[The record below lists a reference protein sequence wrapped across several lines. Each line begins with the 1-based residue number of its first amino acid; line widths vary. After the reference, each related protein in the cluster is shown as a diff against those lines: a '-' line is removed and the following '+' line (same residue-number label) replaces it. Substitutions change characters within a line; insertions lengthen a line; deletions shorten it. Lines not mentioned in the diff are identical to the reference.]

1 MTIICIL
8 KIVGVNLCV
17 CPNKKRGEKVK
28 LGFIVNPIAGMG
40 GKVGLKG
47 TDGLEILEKARSLGA
62 IPDSPNKAK
71 KALESLLPLKEELEI
86 YTYPGAMGE
95 DEARE
100 MGFNPVVL
108 ESDKDITE
116 PTDTEEAAKKM
127 KDLGVDLIL
136 FAGGDGTA
144 RNIYNAIGDS
154 VPVIGIPAG
163 VKIHSGVYAS
173 HPRAAGTIAYKYL
186 TDEHMECIE
195 AEVMDIDE
203 EAFREGVVTARLFGY
218 MNIPLEPELVQVQK
232 SGGIGSEEDALD
244 GISDRVIEEMED
256 DVFYIMGSGTSIR
269 PIMDKLGLENTL
281 LGIDII
287 KNKELVAS
295 DVSESQILSIIG
307 DDKAK
312 IVVTV
317 IGGQGYIFGR
327 GNQQISAEV
336 IKKVGKSNIIII
348 ASKNKI
354 LSLEGR
360 PLLVDT
366 GNDEVNG
373 LFQGY
378 MRVLTSYYVESV
390 EKVKGL

>member
-1 MTIICIL
+1 M
-8 KIVGVNLCV
+8 
-17 CPNKKRGEKVK
+17 K

-47 TDGLEILEKARSLGA
+47 TDGAEILEKAVSLGA
-62 IPDSPNKAK
+62 KPESPNKAK
-71 KALESLLPLKEELEI
+71 KALELLLPLKEKLEL
-86 YTYPGAMGE
+86 YTYSGKMGE

-108 ESDKDITE
+108 KGDKNITE
-116 PTDTEEAAKKM
+116 PIDTEEAAKKM
-127 KDLGVDLIL
+127 KELGVNLIL

-186 TDEHMECIE
+186 TDEHIETKE

-203 EAFREGVVTARLFGY
+203 EAFRKGEVTARLYGY

-232 SGGIGSEEDALD
+232 SGGVGSEEDALD
-244 GISDRVIEEMED
+244 GISDRVLEEMED
-256 DVFYIMGSGTSIR
+256 DVFYIIGSGTSIR

-295 DVSESQILSIIG
+295 DVSENEILNIIG

-312 IVVTV
+312 IIVTV

-327 GNQQISAEV
+327 GNQQISADV
-336 IKKVGKSNIIII
+336 IKRVGKNNIIII

-354 LSLEGR
+354 LSLDGR

-366 GNDEVNG
+366 GNDEVNSM
-373 LFQGY
+373 FKGY
-378 MRVLTSYYVESV
+378 MKVLTSYYVESV

>member
-1 MTIICIL
+1 MYL
-8 KIVGVNLCV
+8 L
-17 CPNKKRGEKVK
+17 K

-40 GKVGLKG
+40 GRVGLKG
-47 TDGLEILEKARSLGA
+47 TDGIEILEKARSLGA
-62 IPDSPNKAK
+62 KPESPNKAK
-71 KALESLLPLKEELEI
+71 KALELLLPLKEELEF

-95 DEARE
+95 DEAIE
-100 MGFNPVVL
+100 VGF
-108 ESDKDITE
+108 K
-116 PTDTEEAAKKM
+116 PTVIEEKGKLTTGPMDTEEAAKKM

-173 HPRAAGTIAYKYL
+173 HPRAAGTIAHMYL
-186 TDEHMECIE
+186 TDEHMETIE

-203 EAFREGVVTARLFGY
+203 EAFRKGEVTARLYGY

-244 GISDRVIEEMED
+244 GISDRVLEEMQE

-295 DVSESQILSIIG
+295 DVNENDILRIIG

-312 IVVTV
+312 IIVTV

-336 IKKVGKSNIIII
+336 IKKVGKKNIIII
-348 ASKNKI
+348 ASKNKL
-354 LSLEGR
+354 LSLNGR
-360 PLLVDT
+360 SLLVDT
-366 GNDEVNG
+366 GNDEVNSM
-373 LFQGY
+373 FTGY
-378 MRVLTSYYVESV
+378 MKVLTSYYVEAV